1 MDELLKEMEA
11 IERDNL
17 IYHAKSEERRRIRA
31 EIKRKK
37 EERKYR
43 ITQSAL
49 GIILALLGVGS
60 IFIDYDITAAAFL
73 VPLGLYVAFTK
84 EHVLDI

>member
-17 IYHAKSEERRRIRA
+17 IYHARSEERRKMRA

-43 ITQSAL
+43 IIQSTL
-49 GIILALLGVGS
+49 GIVLALLGVGS
-60 IFIDYDITAAAFL
+60 VFIDYDITAAVFFI
-73 VPLGLYVAFTK
+73 PLGLYVAFTK
-84 EHVLDI
+84 ERVLDV